1 MVDMVS
7 SERGFVISGG
17 FTIFGGALYTGL
29 RLAFPSMI
37 VPFGWALALAGLGA
51 VGLLA
56 TIVFAVL
63 WFVDAQQTS
72 DRPRYVAMLQR
83 YSVAL
88 VAIMHELE
96 NAPTDAAL
104 DAVEQKL
111 RGVNAEAIAW
121 MTENMG
127 MAAAAKYAGGMPAPT
142 QFNWA
147 GEHSAEH
154 RQKRTGMMQR
164 TLMKIDNLNEL
175 LASDRWDDPV
185 PLKKRKRTKEWKLL
199 REETARVRA
208 DAR

>member
-1 MVDMVS
+1 M
-7 SERGFVISGG
+7 
-17 FTIFGGALYTGL
+17 
-29 RLAFPSMI
+29 
-37 VPFGWALALAGLGA
+37 
-51 VGLLA
+51 
-56 TIVFAVL
+56 FAVL

-154 RQKRTGMMQR
+154 RLKRTGMMQR